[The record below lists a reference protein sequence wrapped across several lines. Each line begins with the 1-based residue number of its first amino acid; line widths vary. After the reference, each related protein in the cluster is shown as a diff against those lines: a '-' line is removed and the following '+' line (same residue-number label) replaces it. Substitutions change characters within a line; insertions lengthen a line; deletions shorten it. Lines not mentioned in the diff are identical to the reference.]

1 MPVFKRIDGVIA
13 VNIHSTVI
21 NMLEESKWMSR
32 LGLEVPNT
40 IHQLSLVNVK
50 ANHDDFK
57 VHVHTCTC
65 TCILHSNIF
74 FMLYKFHLKFAKKL

>member
-1 MPVFKRIDGVIA
+1 MPVFKRINGVIA

-57 VHVHTCTC
+57 VHTC

-74 FMLYKFHLKFAKKL
+74 FMLYMYNIQYIVFL